1 MCAHSP
7 RTPTH
12 KPTRARVRACVQG
25 IVESG
30 RMTRAQY
37 DVCAAAALALF
48 AEGQAVAASRGMILV
63 PPSESQSVVA
73 ACTEQRTC
81 VSAGRWRTDGIR
93 IATYRL

>member
-1 MCAHSP
+1 
-7 RTPTH
+7 
-12 KPTRARVRACVQG
+12 VQG

-48 AEGQAVAASRGMILV
+48 ADGQAVAASRGMILV
-63 PPSESQSVVA
+63 PSSESQSVVA

-81 VSAGRWRTDGIR
+81 VAPVGSAPTVSV
-93 IATYRL
+93 

>member
-1 MCAHSP
+1 MCVHSP

-12 KPTRARVRACVQG
+12 PHTHTRARACERACVQG

-63 PPSESQSVVA
+63 PAVEPQRA
-73 ACTEQRTC
+73 AAASTR
-81 VSAGRWRTDGIR
+81 
-93 IATYRL
+93 